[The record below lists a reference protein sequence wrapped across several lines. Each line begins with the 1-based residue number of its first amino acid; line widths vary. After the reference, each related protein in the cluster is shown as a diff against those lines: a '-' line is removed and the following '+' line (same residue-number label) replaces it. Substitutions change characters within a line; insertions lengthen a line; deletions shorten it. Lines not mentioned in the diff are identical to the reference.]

1 MKIMNVV
8 TAVIIIM
15 PISAGLITP
24 AHAATPASTINDA
37 IAAMHDEAT
46 AYADYQAWSH
56 QADIVPNH
64 TVAVLLNIVATQ
76 ERHEHFAEL
85 AHLTTVVSTSLD
97 NLATTIEGE
106 RTEATSLYPAFRN
119 QALADGDTVTA
130 ALFAELAGDEVSHQA
145 VATAARRALCGH
157 GPRPTPPAA
166 DQVPIVQQPAQT
178 HGQTLINVRSAM
190 RGEAYASARYAL
202 FADQA
207 YAEGRPWLGR
217 LFEALA
223 TVELN
228 EHYAALANRYGLVGP
243 IGANL
248 SAAIAAETGAI
259 TAYDEYA
266 DAADAIGNP
275 VAAARFREIGSDEV
289 AHRAL
294 FAAQ

>member
-1 MKIMNVV
+1 MKITNLVA
-8 TAVIIIM
+8 AVIIIM
-15 PISAGLITP
+15 PISAGLPTP
-24 AHAATPASTINDA
+24 AHAAPTSTVDNA

-56 QADIVPNH
+56 QADTVPNH

-217 LFEALA
+217 LFDALA
-223 TVELN
+223 AVELN

-259 TAYDEYA
+259 AAYDEYA
-266 DAADAIGNP
+266 DAADAAGNT
-275 VAAARFREIGSDEV
+275 AIAARFREVGSDEV